1 MSYKVTV
8 KQTVMATE
16 VNDAE
21 LAAQIE
27 KMLNNNESDARFL
40 IETAAKRPDLL
51 KKARTA
57 LKFL

>member
-1 MSYKVTV
+1 MFTVTV
-8 KQTVMATE
+8 KQSGLAGETNE
-16 VNDAE
+16 KE

-27 KMLNNNESDARFL
+27 KMLNANESDARFL
-40 IETAAKRPDLL
+40 LQTASARPELL